1 MLTYK
6 NIIKYTSIS
15 NEDAVKGSQMSD
27 SEKEQFVKS
36 DLISGVY
43 EGGLK
48 VWECTFDMVDYL
60 ETTQMDGKSV
70 IELGCGQGLP
80 GILCAKKGASKVVLQ
95 DYNEHVI
102 EKATKITAAANL
114 S

>member
-1 MLTYK
+1 MTL
-6 NIIKYTSIS
+6 
-15 NEDAVKGSQMSD
+15 E
-27 SEKEQFVKS
+27 EKEQFVKS

-60 ETTQMDGKSV
+60 QQIDMSGKSV

-80 GILCAKKGASKVVLQ
+80 GILAAKKHAARVVL
-95 DYNEHVI
+95 
-102 EKATKITAAANL
+102 
-114 S
+114 